1 MLKQKTLLLTSI
13 IAMVMLITV
22 IFGGCGQKP
31 EDVPVDSSITSEV
44 QESEVDEPAATAE
57 PEKIPEQT
65 QETSQPKAAEVALTA
80 ETYLSQL
87 SQGDS
92 FEFNFS
98 DYNSEY
104 KVGNKITLAIEM
116 ESTAMFNGC
125 VGVSVGSNYEWQQEE
140 FEFQAGQGTVTW
152 TVTPSVDNAQLN
164 LWFADGAP
172 VGIISIDV
180 TVEEVE
186 PAVIG
191 KLATYTEQD
200 TFEFTFSEYNPQYQ
214 VGDLVKISVVLESDG
229 DFNGC
234 IGASVGKDHTWNQKE
249 YQYNEGGRYT
259 LTWTVKP
266 SSDYSNIGI

>member
-65 QETSQPKAAEVALTA
+65 QETSQPEAAEVALTA

-98 DYNSEY
+98 DYNSE
-104 KVGNKITLAIEM
+104 
-116 ESTAMFNGC
+116 
-125 VGVSVGSNYEWQQEE
+125 
-140 FEFQAGQGTVTW
+140 
-152 TVTPSVDNAQLN
+152 
-164 LWFADGAP
+164 
-172 VGIISIDV
+172 
-180 TVEEVE
+180 
-186 PAVIG
+186 
-191 KLATYTEQD
+191 
-200 TFEFTFSEYNPQYQ
+200 
-214 VGDLVKISVVLESDG
+214 
-229 DFNGC
+229 
-234 IGASVGKDHTWNQKE
+234 
-249 YQYNEGGRYT
+249 
-259 LTWTVKP
+259 
-266 SSDYSNIGI
+266 